1 MGPISRLL
9 VCPRMPEGCP
19 LPGVY
24 LGIAPAEYFRWAAV
38 SSSMLNKARRSAGHA
53 RHWMNTEDNDTTE
66 SKEFGTL
73 IHGALLEP
81 ARFEAGV
88 IPWPK
93 HEKGQYIG
101 KPMGVDSKGYQDY
114 AAANPG
120 KFILCDEDRAALEA
134 IRANVAENEDAAN
147 LIGGDGEN
155 EVSIVWIDEAT
166 GLPCKAR
173 VDRRLKETGILADI
187 KCVRNADVFAFE
199 SAIAE
204 YGYHVQAAHYLEHAA
219 DFDYLILCIE
229 NCGHYP
235 VRVVRLHPD
244 AVACGRQERRELM
257 AVIEKAVRTGEWP
270 SYPKGIVDV
279 ALPAWKMAQFVGGA
293 L

>member
-1 MGPISRLL
+1 
-9 VCPRMPEGCP
+9 MPEGCP

-53 RHWMNTEDNDTTE
+53 RHWMDTEDNDTTE

-73 IHGALLEP
+73 VHGALLEP
-81 ARFEAGV
+81 ARFDANV
-88 IPWPK
+88 IPWPL
-93 HEKGQYIG
+93 HEKGAHVG
-101 KPMGVDSKGYQDY
+101 KPLGVESKGYQDY

-120 KFILCDEDRAALEA
+120 KFILCDEDRAALDA
-134 IRANVAENEDAAN
+134 IRANVARAGRARDF
-147 LIGGDGEN
+147 LSGDGEN
-155 EVSIVWIDEAT
+155 EVSIVWFDEKT

-173 VDRRLKETGILADI
+173 VDRRLEDVRILGDI
-187 KCVRNADVFAFE
+187 KCVRNASTFAFE

-204 YGYHVQAAHYLEHAA
+204 YGYHVQAAHYLEHAE
-219 DFDYLILCIE
+219 DFDYLILCVE

-244 AVACGRQERRELM
+244 AVACGQQERRELM
-257 AVIEKAVRTGEWP
+257 AVIENALRTGEWP
-270 SYPKGIVDV
+270 SYPDHIEDV
-279 ALPAWKMAQFVGGA
+279 ALPAWKMAQFVGGG